1 MKKITGNY
9 QLVSLILI
17 MSPLETNFHR
27 LKGNEESG
35 CVIFFS
41 EWFWISKVKMSLL
54 NLLQMTMYRSLSLSL
69 PSLVAEHF
77 RCCYRL
83 YFLYIWPILHWNIP
97 ISRPSSEPNIL
108 RYNPPPLFFERHDII
123 LCVRVFSE
131 RLIDWSICIL
141 KIIETVLRLPD
152 NINLTVVSQC
162 SIAPRS
168 TVKLI
173 PPVTF
178 PANTVKK
185 SCIF

>member
-83 YFLYIWPILHWNIP
+83 YFLYIWPILHWNILSLDQVVNP
-97 ISRPSSEPNIL
+97 IYFGTIT
-108 RYNPPPLFFERHDII
+108 PPFFERHDII
-123 LCVRVFSE
+123 LCVRDFSE

-152 NINLTVVSQC
+152 SVNLTVVSQC
-162 SIAPRS
+162 SFAPRS

-173 PPVTF
+173 PSVTF